1 MKRKIGVT
9 LLGSLILL
17 LGIIGV
23 SNRVHATTN
32 NGIQYRTHVQNKGWQ
47 GYVKDGVTSGTS
59 GKALRLEAI
68 QIKNETGLSG
78 NIYYKTHIQNL
89 GWEKDFKKNNAVS
102 GTSGKALRLEA
113 IQLKIDGALGN
124 TYDIYYRVHAQNF
137 GWLGWAKNGASAGT
151 EGYAYR
157 LEAIQIKL
165 IKKGGVAPGST
176 AKAFV
181 KKEKPT
187 DVSYRTHVQTYG
199 WQSYVKN
206 GTNSGTTGK
215 AKRLEGVNIK
225 LSSPYSGNI
234 EYRTH
239 IQSIGWESTFKKN
252 GAMSGTSGRALRLE
266 AIQIKLSG
274 DISNYYDV
282 YYRVHAQNFGWMGWA
297 KNGAS
302 AGTAGYAY
310 RLEAIQIK
318 LIKKGTTAPALGNAF
333 KEKSKTVQ
341 KYNVVVTHKGTDKV
355 LETEKA
361 VQVIKDANH
370 VAKAKSF
377 DGYTLKGNQTQT
389 VKITKDTTITFNYD
403 KVQPIAD
410 KTELQ
415 KVYNEL
421 MNSVELNDYTKDSGN
436 LFRKNT
442 NDVKNNVLDKK
453 DVSQN
458 EVEQAIRTLNN
469 LKLEMVSIKDLRL
482 KINNMN
488 QLDKLDYTES
498 SWIAMNDVLKEANSV
513 LIKSDATQKEVDKFV
528 NKLEEVSADLV
539 NIKVLKAKIDS
550 LYTIAMEDYTKT
562 SWNKFSEIL
571 KVAKDIVVQEDVSQ
585 ENVDSTVKE
594 LEEGHSQLV
603 NIKKLR
609 DKVDELKKVQ
619 NENYTDSSWKSFKS
633 SLESAISMLEN
644 SNASQNDIN
653 TVLSELTYHYSKLE
667 ENPKHIADKK
677 WLQELYDAVK
687 DKDLSVYTD
696 GSGEE
701 LHWALSGAKSYLESP
716 EATQYEVDRA
726 HSELLKANNNL
737 VVNYDLKQVY
747 NTVSDSIKNLDL
759 SNYNDWQVK
768 ALKEALEEAKAI
780 LDERA
785 PTQRKVDDSKMA
797 LEDAFKDL
805 EVARCVISIICRDEN
820 GNMVG
825 RTDWSAEKGTYFD
838 AEYLDIAFHGYVI
851 DDEPVKRILVTDN
864 MEVDFKYKKA
874 NSEEIEMGS
883 IRKKMREDT
892 ISVWRTYRK
901 ENGKSDISESQEIQ
915 SVANAKAIEFGENP
929 NYEISND
936 FPSILDSYISKEII
950 VKAENVTLE
959 WIRSNGTEFI
969 MNEWKKSPEAVD
981 SLLYQ
986 DESKNWAEGALAC
999 NIVPS
1004 SDGKYNVYF
1013 VGLIGFTKY
1022 QTA

>member
-1 MKRKIGVT
+1 MGNRKLYVGISLALGLSFSAFAFADSASAADMHRLYNPNSGEHFYTANVGEKNNLTRVGWKYEGIGWTAPSSGNPVYRLYNANAGDHHYT
-9 LLGSLILL
+9 LNTAEKNNLVKVGWRYEGIGWYSDTKKAVPLYRAYNPNAKAGSHNYTVNNSEQQMLL
-17 LGIIGV
+17 K
-23 SNRVHATTN
+23 A
-32 NGIQYRTHVQNKGWQ
+32 GW
-47 GYVKDGVTSGTS
+47 
-59 GKALRLEAI
+59 
-68 QIKNETGLSG
+68 KNEGIAWYG
-78 NIYYKTHIQNL
+78 
-89 GWEKDFKKNNAVS
+89 
-102 GTSGKALRLEA
+102 
-113 IQLKIDGALGN
+113 
-124 TYDIYYRVHAQNF
+124 
-137 GWLGWAKNGASAGT
+137 
-151 EGYAYR
+151 
-157 LEAIQIKL
+157 
-165 IKKGGVAPGST
+165 IKK
-176 AKAFV
+176 
-181 KKEKPT
+181 
-187 DVSYRTHVQTYG
+187 
-199 WQSYVKN
+199 
-206 GTNSGTTGK
+206 
-215 AKRLEGVNIK
+215 
-225 LSSPYSGNI
+225 
-234 EYRTH
+234 
-239 IQSIGWESTFKKN
+239 
-252 GAMSGTSGRALRLE
+252 
-266 AIQIKLSG
+266 
-274 DISNYYDV
+274 
-282 YYRVHAQNFGWMGWA
+282 
-297 KNGAS
+297 
-302 AGTAGYAY
+302 
-310 RLEAIQIK
+310 
-318 LIKKGTTAPALGNAF
+318 
-333 KEKSKTVQ
+333 TVPIT
-341 KYNVVVTHKGTDKV
+341 KYKVTVVHKGSNGKTLNTSSTQV
-355 LETEKA
+355 EKG
-361 VQVIKDANH
+361 KKYTAN
-370 VAKAKSF
+370 AGSF
-377 DGYTLKGNQTQT
+377 SGYTLKGSKTQT
-389 VKITKDTTITFNYD
+389 VTINGNKTITFTYTKNPAPVVKYNVIVVHKGSDKILETEKTVQVVKDTNYVAKAKAFSDYTLKGNKTQTLKITKNTTITFNYD

-442 NDVKNNVLDKK
+442 DDIKNNILDKK

-458 EVEQAIRTLNN
+458 EVDQAIRTLNN
-469 LKLEMVSIKDLRL
+469 LKSEMVYIKDLRL

-488 QLDKLDYTES
+488 QFDKSDYTKS

-513 LIKSDATQKEVDKFV
+513 LIKSDATQKEVDNFV

-550 LYTIAMEDYTKT
+550 LYTIAMEDYTQT
-562 SWNKFSEIL
+562 SWKKFSEIL

-585 ENVDSTVKE
+585 ENVDSTEKE
-594 LEEGHSQLV
+594 LEEGRSQLV

-609 DKVDELKKVQ
+609 DKVDELKKVK
-619 NENYTDSSWKSFKS
+619 NENYTESSWSSFND
-633 SLESAISMLEN
+633 SLKSAISMLEN
-644 SNASQNDIN
+644 SNASQNDID

-667 ENPKHIADKK
+667 ENPKHVADKK

-701 LHWALSGAKSYLESP
+701 LYWALSGAKSYLKSP
-716 EATQYEVDRA
+716 EATQYEVDKA

-737 VVNYDLKQVY
+737 VANYDLKQVY

-768 ALKEALEEAKAI
+768 TLKEALEEAKAI

-797 LEDAFKDL
+797 LEDAFKNL

-825 RTDWSAEKGTYFD
+825 RTDWSAEKGAYFD
-838 AEYLDIAFHGYVI
+838 AEYLDIAFHGYVL
-851 DDEPVKRILVTDN
+851 DDEPVKRILVTGN

-883 IRKKMREDT
+883 IRKKMKEDV

-915 SVANAKAIEFGENP
+915 SVANAKAIDFGENP
-929 NYEISND
+929 NYVISNE

-959 WIRSNGTEFI
+959 WIRSNGTDFI